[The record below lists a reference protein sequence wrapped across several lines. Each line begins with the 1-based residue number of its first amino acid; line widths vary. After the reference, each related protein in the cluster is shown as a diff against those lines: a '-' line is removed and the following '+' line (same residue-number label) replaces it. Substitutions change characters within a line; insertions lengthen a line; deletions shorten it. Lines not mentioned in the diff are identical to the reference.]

1 MRDAHDALLRALRT
15 RIGVS
20 EHLEICSAH
29 SETWASATFSGS
41 RHNFALALSGR
52 TAAATTTRLAAKLDA
67 IEFDLP
73 GHLVADIA
81 ITQRADGP
89 DRSTFSVEAL
99 TVENW

>member
-1 MRDAHDALLRALRT
+1 MRDAHDDLLRALKA
-15 RIGVS
+15 RIEGA

-29 SETWASATFSGS
+29 SEAWSSATFSGS
-41 RHNFALALSGR
+41 RHNFALALSGP
-52 TAAATTTRLAAKLDA
+52 AAAAMTSRLAARLDA

-81 ITQRADGP
+81 ITGRVDGP
-89 DRSTFSVEAL
+89 DRSAFSVEAL